1 MTTSK
6 DGNHIYL
13 CSFESIQHLLFQ
25 NAYKHIGDVY
35 MLCMLKFGT
44 IQDRIGI
51 WAAIEPFEIR
61 LGFGAQLNHFGI
73 WTVIEPFGIRLG
85 FGRRLNHL
93 EINIIFV
100 RFHSRVGVAQSLVFF
115 VVFCRSLF
123 VFSGVPVAPSLVFF
137 VVFCRSLFVLLSFVF
152 CLLYFWSLYCPSFDL
167 WLLFTY
173 LLSSNFS
180 YRIFEQ
186 SACMYIA
193 CTFQMDKMCPL

>member
-1 MTTSK
+1 
-6 DGNHIYL
+6 
-13 CSFESIQHLLFQ
+13 
-25 NAYKHIGDVY
+25 

-100 RFHSRVGVAQSLVFF
+100 RFYSRVGVAQ
-115 VVFCRSLF
+115 
-123 VFSGVPVAPSLVFF
+123 SLVFF

>member
-1 MTTSK
+1 
-6 DGNHIYL
+6 
-13 CSFESIQHLLFQ
+13 
-25 NAYKHIGDVY
+25 

-73 WTVIEPFGIRLG
+73 WMVIEPFGIRLG

-100 RFHSRVGVAQSLVFF
+100 RFYSRVGVAQSLVFF

-152 CLLYFWSLYCPSFDL
+152 CLFGHCIVRPLIYGFYLPICYLQTFHIGYLNSLHACILHVHSKWTKCVPYNGSRFIIVWETRFIHWHLKMRRRRNDNFTLLY
-167 WLLFTY
+167 
-173 LLSSNFS
+173 
-180 YRIFEQ
+180 
-186 SACMYIA
+186 
-193 CTFQMDKMCPL
+193 K